1 MFPYAAVDAS
11 AARAQW
17 KLATPALDD
26 LLANWAAEKWAADV
40 GGGDVIREKLG
51 MQGTTS
57 PLYQVKKVFK
67 ALRDSDYVEDPVA
80 FVEADEEFMAALFRA
95 DSLASSS
102 NNKTGSGK
110 QTPPAV
116 FIEQAKAEVVKNA
129 RHREENERPGDVNL
143 GIGPYSSRSRR
154 RRFRDAGR
162 RRPEPCRDR
171 GASKERGSSANDTSA
186 APVRRVGHLVLG
198 VQHRAL
204 VPVRAA

>member
-1 MFPYAAVDAS
+1 MNSAAGAALAVVAAPAYAAVDAS

-57 PLYQVKKVFK
+57 PLYQVEKVFK

-116 FIEQAKAEVVKNA
+116 FIEQAKAEVVKMQ
-129 RHREENERPGDVNL
+129 
-143 GIGPYSSRSRR
+143 GI
-154 RRFRDAGR
+154 A
-162 RRPEPCRDR
+162 
-171 GASKERGSSANDTSA
+171 KKMN
-186 APVRRVGHLVLG
+186 
-198 VQHRAL
+198 AL
-204 VPVRAA
+204 VM